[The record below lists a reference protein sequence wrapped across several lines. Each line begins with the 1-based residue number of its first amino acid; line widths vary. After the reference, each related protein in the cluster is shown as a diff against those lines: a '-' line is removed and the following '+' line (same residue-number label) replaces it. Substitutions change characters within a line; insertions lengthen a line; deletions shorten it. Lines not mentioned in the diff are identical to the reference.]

1 MPLTSTGFE
10 PYRYDEIKSDLE
22 SELAVRL
29 GRKIDIRPDS
39 AIGVLIS
46 VVANRMA
53 DLAEAQQ
60 SIYASMYPHQA
71 TGVNLDNAIAFTN
84 QYRNPAAQSTVKVS
98 VKATNG
104 TALPDTFA
112 VKSSTGQRW
121 SISAATTVN
130 NNSADVAYIQINT
143 IQNSTVY
150 SVSIGS
156 NVYSVTSSS
165 SATEQSILNQLLST
179 VPGSTLVDNVLA
191 VDATNNASFVITNNL
206 KYQYV
211 SKVMTFT
218 CEEYGPVTADAGTVT
233 EIDTGVTGVDSVTN
247 RYAANEGRYVETDQ
261 EIRARYWYNV
271 YSGGGSTE
279 AIKSALLLIDGVTNV
294 TVMQNDQ
301 DIEVN
306 SMAPH
311 SIEAVVQGG
320 YEDEIAQTIIAK
332 KAAGIATNG
341 DVSVELIDS
350 AGWPQTILFNRPEE
364 HYFWIKVTYS
374 TNSEENFTSDGD
386 SLIKSAIQSFEIDVG
401 EDVIYQKLI
410 NHIYNN
416 VTGIGEITFEMFES
430 TDDEATPIYIA
441 QQNFAMNTRQ
451 LAVFDADRV
460 TTTFAP

>member
-10 PYRYDEIKSDLE
+10 PYRYDEIKADLE
-22 SELAVRL
+22 SELATRL

-71 TGVNLDNAIAFTN
+71 TGINLDNAIAFTN
-84 QYRNPAAQSTVKVS
+84 QYRRPAAQSTVKVS
-98 VKATNG
+98 VKAVNG
-104 TALPDTFA
+104 TVLPATFA
-112 VKSSTGQRW
+112 VKSTTGQRW
-121 SISAATTVN
+121 VISAATTVN
-130 NNSADVAYIQINT
+130 NASADVAYIKINT
-143 IQNSTVY
+143 VQNGTAYRVT
-150 SVSIGS
+150 IGS
-156 NVYSVTSSS
+156 NVYSVTSAA
-165 SATEQSILNQLLST
+165 SATEQTILNQLLAA
-179 VPGSTLVDNVLA
+179 VPGATLVDNVLV
-191 VDATNNASFVITNNL
+191 VDATNNASWAITNNL

-218 CEEYGPVTADAGTVT
+218 CDEFGPVTADAGTVT
-233 EIDTGVTGVDSVTN
+233 EIDTGVTGVVSVNN
-247 RYAANEGRYVETDQ
+247 RYIATAGRYTETDQ
-261 EIRARYWYNV
+261 EVRSRYWNNV

-279 AIKSALLLIDGVTNV
+279 SIKSALLLVDGVTNV
-294 TVMQNDQ
+294 TVLQNDQ
-301 DIEVN
+301 DITVDG
-306 SMAPH
+306 MAPH
-311 SIEAVVQGG
+311 SIECVVQGG

-341 DVSVELIDS
+341 TTSVELIDS

-364 HYFWIKVTYS
+364 HYFWIRVTYS
-374 TNSEENFTSDGD
+374 TNSEENFPSDGD
-386 SLIKSAIQSFEIDVG
+386 SLIKAAIASFEIDVG

-416 VTGIGEITFEMFES
+416 VTGIGEITFEIFES
-430 TDDEATPIYIA
+430 TDDEATPIYVPE
-441 QQNFAMNTRQ
+441 QNFPMTTRQ

-460 TTTFAP
+460 TTIIAP